1 VTSPALSQVLTVDQ
15 HRFVTLSALTTVA
28 IYAVI
33 ATGATAAS
41 ASATG
46 CSGWPV
52 CADTVGTLFSGST
65 LFVVGHQL
73 LTAVA
78 GILLL
83 FTLAGAFQ
91 SDVSRPVRLLVTTAV
106 VLFPVQ
112 VGLGALLASGHV
124 GLTSQLHLLV
134 ATAIFVTLLVALGW
148 TLEGRVTAT
157 ESHESVM
164 EAEEPMTTE
173 ASATESTVAGV
184 SSTEPIATEAS
195 VTEPAVME
203 AAATEN
209 SAWTTTL
216 RAYLELTK
224 PRLMWLLCLLAL
236 AGIALATTTGARP
249 DGLVVVATL
258 AGGVLA
264 IGASGTFNH
273 VAEHERDQKMERTAD
288 RPLATDRIPKRNAAT
303 FGVLLLALSM
313 VVMVT
318 LVNTVAAV
326 LTLVA
331 VVYYSVLYTVILK
344 PTTTWNIALGGGA
357 GALPAVIGWAA
368 VTGSVGVP
376 ALVLAGLVVVWTPA
390 HFYNLAIVYRDDY
403 ARAGYPMYPVVS
415 GVPAARKR
423 ILMMLGATL
432 LATVLLMLVTPLGWL
447 FAILSVVVGAVFLAA
462 FVTQSRLRTDTA
474 TLRTFHASNAYLG
487 VVLLGIVVEAL
498 LVL

>member
-1 VTSPALSQVLTVDQ
+1 MIPPALSQFLTADQ
-15 HRFVTLSALTTVA
+15 HRFVTLTAVTTVA

-41 ASATG
+41 TSATG
-46 CSGWPV
+46 CSSWPV
-52 CADTVGTLFSGST
+52 CAETLGALFSGST

-73 LTAVA
+73 LTALA
-78 GILLL
+78 GVLLL
-83 FTLAGAFQ
+83 LTLVAAFR
-91 SDVSRPVRLLVTTAV
+91 SDVSRPVRLVVAV
-106 VLFPVQ
+106 GAVLFPVQ
-112 VGLGALLASGHV
+112 VLLGALLASGHV

-134 ATAIFVTLLVALGW
+134 ATVIFVTLLVALGW
-148 TLEGRVTAT
+148 TLEGRSTDTEYHQSAAGTPAT
-157 ESHESVM
+157 DT
-164 EAEEPMTTE
+164 P
-173 ASATESTVAGV
+173 ATQ
-184 SSTEPIATEAS
+184 AS
-195 VTEPAVME
+195 VTDIPA
-203 AAATEN
+203 TDTPTTQT
-209 SAWTTTL
+209 SANEGGWAETA

-273 VAEHERDQKMERTAD
+273 VVEYERDKQMERTAD
-288 RPLATDRIPKRNAAT
+288 RPIATDRIPRRNAAS
-303 FGVLLLALSM
+303 FGALLLVLSM

-318 LVNTVAAV
+318 LVNAVAAV

-331 VVYYSVLYTVILK
+331 VAYYSVLYTVVLK
-344 PTTTWNIALGGGA
+344 PATTWNIALGGGA

-368 VTGSVGVP
+368 VTGSIGVP

-415 GVPAARKR
+415 GVSAARKR
-423 ILMMLGATL
+423 ILTMLGVTL
-432 LATVLLMLVTPLGWL
+432 LVTVLLMLVAPLGWL
-447 FAILSVVVGAVFLAA
+447 FALSSVLAGAVFLAA

-487 VVLLGIVVEAL
+487 VVLLVIVVEAL
-498 LVL
+498 LVV

>member
-1 VTSPALSQVLTVDQ
+1 MIPPALSQFLTVDQ
-15 HRFVTLSALTTVA
+15 HRFVTLTAVTTVA

-41 ASATG
+41 TSATG

-52 CADTVGTLFSGST
+52 CAETVGALFSGST

-73 LTAVA
+73 LTALA
-78 GILLL
+78 GVLL
-83 FTLAGAFQ
+83 FLTLVAAFR
-91 SDVSRPVRLLVTTAV
+91 SDVGRPVRLVVAV
-106 VLFPVQ
+106 GAVLFPVQ
-112 VGLGALLASGHV
+112 VLLGALLASGHA

-148 TLEGRVTAT
+148 TLEGRTDREHHQSATGTPATDTPAAQTSATDTPAAQTSANEGGWTVTA
-157 ESHESVM
+157 
-164 EAEEPMTTE
+164 
-173 ASATESTVAGV
+173 
-184 SSTEPIATEAS
+184 
-195 VTEPAVME
+195 
-203 AAATEN
+203 
-209 SAWTTTL
+209 

-249 DGLVVVATL
+249 AGLVVATL

-273 VAEHERDQKMERTAD
+273 VAEHERDKKMERTAD
-288 RPLATDRIPKRNAAT
+288 RPIATDRIPRRNAAS
-303 FGVLLLALSM
+303 FGALLLVLSM

-318 LVNTVAAV
+318 LVNAVAAV

-331 VVYYSVLYTVILK
+331 VAYYSVLYTVVLK

-357 GALPAVIGWAA
+357 GALPAIIGWAA
-368 VTGSVGVP
+368 VTGSIGVP

-415 GVPAARKR
+415 GVSAARKR
-423 ILMMLGATL
+423 ILTMLGVTL
-432 LATVLLMLVTPLGWL
+432 LVTVLLMLVAPLGWL
-447 FAILSVVVGAVFLAA
+447 FALSSVLAGAVFLAA

-487 VVLLGIVVEAL
+487 VVLLVIVVEAL
-498 LVL
+498 LVV